1 MTYRKV
7 RCYEMDVTCRM
18 HTGDLDIYVYYQNLS
33 RNLQSRDQSEDQE
46 LSGR

>member
-1 MTYRKV
+1 MY
-7 RCYEMDVTCRM
+7 M
-18 HTGDLDIYVYYQNLS
+18 YYQNLS